1 MPDQALG
8 LLHGFFPPAVRTDHS
23 SLRTA
28 LWASAA
34 HVPAPH
40 GVFFCQGTNIRP
52 GHTAID
58 AASRARASLAPTFLP
73 ITSRLTEHQRM
84 SDSLEDGLDHGDTV
98 LLQITH
104 LVAKHFTE
112 PGA

>member
-58 AASRARASLAPTFLP
+58 AASRARASLAPTFHRTWGL
-73 ITSRLTEHQRM
+73 TTNASRAAESRF
-84 SDSLEDGLDHGDTV
+84 LEAHCAAETR
-98 LLQITH
+98 
-104 LVAKHFTE
+104 
-112 PGA
+112 